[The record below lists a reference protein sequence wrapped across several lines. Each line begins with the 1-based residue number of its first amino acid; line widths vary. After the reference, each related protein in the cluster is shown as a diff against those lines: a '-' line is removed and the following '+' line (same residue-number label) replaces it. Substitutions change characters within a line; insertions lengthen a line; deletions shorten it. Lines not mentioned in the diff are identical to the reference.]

1 MGAGRLAEEHHAL
14 LEELRDPGAVGRQ
27 RRDADRLAE
36 RPGDATEIA
45 ELAVERVGR
54 DAQELRRPGHEV
66 VGQPGQRVGD
76 QRAEVGRTQ
85 PGAGARPRRRCH
97 DLRLARLAL
106 HREPR
111 RFELQLGSDVFAGR
125 FDGAARAGYPDPQG
139 ATVLRP
145 EPVGLDHL
153 ETTQRTDPES
163 GRDARPTHVGSPIVF
178 RRNRIAL
185 VDDGRETST
194 RGVTTG
200 RRGEFRERRLA
211 VLPQDLSRGRVGRTI
226 GARVLTRDS
235 AVHLGVLRVVDL
247 LAARDGRERVAPRDD
262 GLRLERFHAA
272 RVAPARNALLGDHTL
287 DVVVEVQFVDH
298 ASAVEPE
305 RTAIRRVR
313 SAELQQLATGAIGR
327 RVDRIDEGRGHRLH
341 RAAATA
347 VGDGRGSTRDA
358 DSLPR
363 LHLHT
368 AHTRTCVSADVDRGL
383 FAQPDGDVGAV
394 GLAQRRPAVEVLQD
408 LRRRPALLGVP
419 VCTPLAHAT
428 AVTVPVSDQDH
439 AGVGHE
445 TDVGSRREAVARDD
459 PSHQQRRGNGTDDR
473 RRCSTTS
480 TPRTR
485 PGDERIR
492 QSEFHGCPHLQRAVG
507 QTLPI
512 EACYRCD

>member
-14 LEELRDPGAVGRQ
+14 LEELRDPCAVGRQ
-27 RRDADRLAE
+27 RRYPDRLAE

-66 VGQPGQRVGD
+66 VGQSGQRVGD
-76 QRAEVGRTQ
+76 QRAEISRTQ
-85 PGAGARPRRRCH
+85 PGASTRPRRRGH
-97 DLRLARLAL
+97 DLRLTRLAL

-111 RFELQLGSDVFAGR
+111 RLELKLGPNVLAGR
-125 FDGAARAGYPDPQG
+125 LDGAARAGDADPQG

-200 RRGEFRERRLA
+200 RRGEFGERGLA
-211 VLPQDLSRGRVGRTI
+211 VLPQDLSRRRVGRTV
-226 GARVLTRDS
+226 GARVLTRHA
-235 AVHLGVLRVVDL
+235 AVHLGVLGVVDL
-247 LAARDGRERVAPRDD
+247 LTARDGRERIAPRDD

-272 RVAPARNALLGDHTL
+272 RIAPAGNALLGDHTL

-313 SAELQQLATGAIGR
+313 SAELQQLVSGTIGG
-327 RVDRIDEGRGHRLH
+327 RVDRIDEGRGHRLQCAT
-341 RAAATA
+341 AAAA
-347 VGDGRGSTRDA
+347 GDGRGSARDA
-358 DSLPR
+358 DRLPR
-363 LHLHT
+363 LHLHAPDACT
-368 AHTRTCVSADVDRGL
+368 SIRPHVDRGL
-383 FAQPDGDVGAV
+383 LTESDGDVGPV
-394 GLAQRRPAVEVLQD
+394 GLAQRRTAVEVLED
-408 LRRRPALLGVP
+408 FRRRPALLGVSIR
-419 VCTPLAHAT
+419 TPLAHAA
-428 AVTVPVSDQDH
+428 AVTVSVSDENH
-439 AGVGHE
+439 AGVGRE
-445 TDVGSRREAVARDD
+445 TDVGARRVAVARDD
-459 PSHQQRRGNGTDDR
+459 PSDQQRRGNGADDR
-473 RRCSTTS
+473 
-480 TPRTR
+480 
-485 PGDERIR
+485 
-492 QSEFHGCPHLQRAVG
+492 
-507 QTLPI
+507 
-512 EACYRCD
+512 